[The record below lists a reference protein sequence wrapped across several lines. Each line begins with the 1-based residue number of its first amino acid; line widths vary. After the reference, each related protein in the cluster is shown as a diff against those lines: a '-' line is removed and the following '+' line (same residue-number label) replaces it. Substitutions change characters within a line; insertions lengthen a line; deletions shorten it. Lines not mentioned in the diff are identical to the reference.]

1 MKTISRKKY
10 VLHFNKLWQKP
21 RKKDHNKYLRLY
33 GKPFFVKSNNNVDG
47 YSQEYSEDMSSE
59 T

>member
-10 VLHFNKLWQKP
+10 VLNFNKLWQKP

-33 GKPFFVKSNNNVDG
+33 GKPFFVKSNNNVG
-47 YSQEYSEDMSSE
+47 WL
-59 T
+59 